1 MMVIPNDPTRSAGV
15 PTQTEPSPE
24 TPAIRQADAALI
36 SFLRGKINN
45 PLTVIVAEAQLIAMS
60 DSALAHPELRAAAD
74 RIATLSHGIAALLRG
89 LDTPDSEPDRA

>member
-1 MMVIPNDPTRSAGV
+1 MVIPNDPTRSAGV
-15 PTQTEPSPE
+15 PAQTEPSPE

-60 DSALAHPELRAAAD
+60 DPALAHPELRAAAD
-74 RIATLSHGIAALLRG
+74 RIAMLSHRIAALRRG
-89 LDTPDSEPDRA
+89 LDAPDSEPDRA